1 MPFYVYIIQS
11 GRDGSFYKGSSQDP
25 VKRLLDHNRGL
36 SMYTST
42 KIPWKLVYVE
52 ELNTKRA
59 MLIREKKLKRGNA
72 KYYQQ
77 LIDSDKNIVHKFV

>member
-1 MPFYVYIIQS
+1 MPFFVYIIQS
-11 GRDGSFYKGSSQDP
+11 DQDGSFYKGSSQ

-52 ELNTKRA
+52 ELNTKRE

-72 KYYQQ
+72 KYNKH
-77 LIDSDKNIVHKFV
+77 LNDSDKNIARNFI